1 MSKKKEVSLPSLEA
15 VQVVPLELLDEDP
28 NQPRRFFDAEA
39 LRELADSIRSRG
51 VKTPISVRFN
61 EKIGRYTI
69 NHGHRRF
76 RASKIA
82 GKSTI
87 PAYID
92 NDYIDDDQVIENVH
106 RENLTAREIAD
117 YIGRQLAK
125 GKTQTTIAQE
135 LSKSVSWV
143 SLHAKL
149 LNLPDSIA
157 DLFHSGKCTDLYIIH
172 LLVVCYKADPITTHD
187 WINDNKEQ
195 VISRRS
201 AQILKDFIEYNKSKN
216 IERASDYTITP
227 IPDYTDG
234 IKSKNVNSTQQFSEQ
249 KHLNS
254 IDILKISW
262 TRHYNSEHI
271 KNSFDTHEITL
282 LSNYLNKIYEDG
294 CESINDPI
302 RFARFL
308 SHSEPFK
315 GAGAYQFMA
324 YLQGRDHKEFNFD
337 EIVNNVYS
345 IRTDSI

>member
-1 MSKKKEVSLPSLEA
+1 MSKKKQVGPLVA
-15 VQVVPLELLDEDP
+15 VQMVTLNLLDEDP
-28 NQPRRFFDAEA
+28 NQPRRYFDAEA
-39 LRELADSIRSRG
+39 LNELADSIRARG

-61 EKIGRYTI
+61 EKTGRYTI

-76 RASKIA
+76 RASKLA

-87 PAYID
+87 PAYVD

-125 GKTQTTIAQE
+125 GKTQTIISQE

-157 DLFHSGKCTDLYIIH
+157 ELFHSGKCTDLYIIH
-172 LLVVCYKADPITTHD
+172 ILVVCYKTDPVTTHD
-187 WINDNKEQ
+187 WIINNKEQ
-195 VISRRS
+195 TISRRS

-216 IERASDYTITP
+216 IELSSEYVIAPTYDYSENLDNEKKVITKP
-227 IPDYTDG
+227 QATENLKDY
-234 IKSKNVNSTQQFSEQ
+234 
-249 KHLNS
+249 L
-254 IDILKISW
+254 DILRLSW
-262 TRHYNSEHI
+262 TGRYNSENI
-271 KNSFDTHEITL
+271 KDFLDPKEIKL
-282 LSNYLNKIYEDG
+282 LTNYLNKVHKDG
-294 CESINDPI
+294 RESINDPI

-308 SHSEPFK
+308 SHSEPFN

-324 YLQGRDHKEFNFD
+324 FLLGRDQKDFNFD

-345 IRTDSI
+345 IRAKSV

>member
-28 NQPRRFFDAEA
+28 NQPRRFFDTEA
-39 LRELADSIRSRG
+39 LMELADSIRSRG
-51 VKTPISVRFN
+51 VKTPISVRFD
-61 EKIGRYTI
+61 EKTKRYTI

-82 GKSTI
+82 GKSDI
-87 PAYID
+87 PAYVD

-172 LLVVCYKADPITTHD
+172 LLVVCYKANPITTYD
-187 WINDNKEQ
+187 WIINNKEQ

-201 AQILKDFIEYNKSKN
+201 VQILKDFIEYNKSK
-216 IERASDYTITP
+216 ILEKTSDYTITP
-227 IPDYTDG
+227 ASDYID
-234 IKSKNVNSTQQFSEQ
+234 SKESKKDTTPQQSTENKQF
-249 KHLNS
+249 NC
-254 IDILKISW
+254 IDALKTAW
-262 TRHYNSEHI
+262 TRHYNIEHI
-271 KNSFDTHEITL
+271 RNSLDSNEITL
-282 LSNYLNKIYEDG
+282 LSDYLNTVYKNG
-294 CESINDPI
+294 FESMNDPI
-302 RFARFL
+302 PFAKFL

-324 YLQGRDHKEFNFD
+324 YLQGRDQKEFNFD
-337 EIVNNVYS
+337 EILNNVYS
-345 IRTDSI
+345 IRSQSI